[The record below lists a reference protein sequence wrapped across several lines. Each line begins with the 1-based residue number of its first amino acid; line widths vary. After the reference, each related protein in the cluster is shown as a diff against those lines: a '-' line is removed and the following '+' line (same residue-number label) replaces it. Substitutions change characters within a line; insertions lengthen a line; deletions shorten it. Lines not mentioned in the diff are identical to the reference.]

1 MPNAS
6 ALSRAEIQ
14 ICCQQTRNN
23 TITHIHAICHNEAGV
38 RLGMASACGLQRRN
52 LCTYGTGAC
61 TVAIFYIAP
70 SPSHTNIARYLPHLP
85 PPRPPSHT
93 NIARCL
99 PHLPPSPLIHT
110 HCGLVVESQD
120 TGLHR
125 WGADNLRGH
134 RI

>member
-1 MPNAS
+1 M
-6 ALSRAEIQ
+6 
-14 ICCQQTRNN
+14 
-23 TITHIHAICHNEAGV
+23 
-38 RLGMASACGLQRRN
+38 
-52 LCTYGTGAC
+52 
-61 TVAIFYIAP
+61 AIFYIAP

-85 PPRPPSHT
+85 PPPPPPRPPSHT
-93 NIARCL
+93 NIARYL

-125 WGADNLRGH
+125 WGADKLRGH